1 MKCVPPYY
9 QFLKVTFCKSLLI
22 IPLTLCCLSLVVNHN
37 CGDPHFYLSYHT
49 EPHISFMNPSF
60 YMQFNTRSREHMDID
75 CATIL
80 KSWFLVFSILLDV
93 IFIWGQ
99 ISSST
104 WCMCVDVISIS
115 WGNDSKY
122 IDVVRE
128 YCFNTLLCLFWI

>member
-1 MKCVPPYY
+1 MC
-9 QFLKVTFCKSLLI
+9 FSLLLI
-22 IPLTLCCLSLVVNHN
+22 SQGNVLHIVANHSIDLMLFITGGKPQLWRPSFLSFLSHRAT
-37 CGDPHFYLSYHT
+37 HF
-49 EPHISFMNPSF
+49 FMNPSF

-128 YCFNTLLCLFWI
+128 YCFNILLFLFWI

>member
-1 MKCVPPYY
+1 MKCVFPYY
-9 QFLKVTFCKSLLI
+9 QFRKVTFCISLLI

-49 EPHISFMNPSF
+49 ETHISFMNPSF

-80 KSWFLVFSILLDV
+80 KSWVLVFSILLDV